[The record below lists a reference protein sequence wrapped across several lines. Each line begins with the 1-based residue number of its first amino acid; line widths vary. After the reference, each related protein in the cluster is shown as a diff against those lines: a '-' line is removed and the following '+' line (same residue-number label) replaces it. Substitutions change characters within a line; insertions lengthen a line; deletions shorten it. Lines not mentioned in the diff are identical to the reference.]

1 VFIAITT
8 PRRLLVN
15 SSGRALIRIGQSCG
29 LAVPLAAVL
38 YTPAGTVVQVVKHDR
53 VETRRVEVGLMAGG
67 NVEIR
72 EGALNEGDDV
82 VARAGSLLREG
93 DLVRPF
99 VNGVEAKQ

>member
-1 VFIAITT
+1 
-8 PRRLLVN
+8 
-15 SSGRALIRIGQSCG
+15 
-29 LAVPLAAVL
+29 
-38 YTPAGTVVQVVKHDR
+38 
-53 VETRRVEVGLMAGG
+53 MAGG